1 MKKVALNVF
10 VKMLDVGE
18 IEKLSKL
25 FMQLDKDATGMI
37 SKTYFKEL
45 IGTIQPIIS
54 EEEVNKIFAEVDR
67 HRNEKINY
75 TEFLVATIDI
85 RKYLTDEKVRAIF
98 M

>member
-1 MKKVALNVF
+1 
-10 VKMLDVGE
+10 
-18 IEKLSKL
+18 
-25 FMQLDKDATGMI
+25 MI